1 MRISKKFIAGALSAA
16 LLVGAPVASAQTSA
30 QQGYATPGGIVETQ
44 IENGPPDNPPG
55 VTTETRATAADTNAV
70 TQTEDSGSLP
80 FTGLDIGLI
89 VAAGGILLAL
99 GLGMRRVGRAS
110 GIA

>member
-1 MRISKKFIAGALSAA
+1 MRLSKKMVAGALSAA

-44 IENGPPDNPPG
+44 IENGPPEGSPN
-55 VTTETRATAADTNAV
+55 VETNTNESAAQTETVAQAEN
-70 TQTEDSGSLP
+70 SGSLP

-99 GLGMRRVGRAS
+99 GLGMRRVGRA
-110 GIA
+110 GTVA